1 MPPGG
6 RLSRKSGKLSPK
18 NSVPHEEVAPAVDI
32 TNEQTQQKIPSVLL
46 KDIIERKSSFK
57 NTEEHPRII
66 ESALSFETADQSVF
80 KMLQSV
86 ERKSSSIEIACVSN
100 SISSSRSE
108 SRTDSERTSVEF
120 ETKNIPRKHEK
131 QNIPTDDGA
140 TECDGIL
147 LRKTLT
153 SHLNLFGDPGGNTDD
168 NDDNDD
174 HGISDDNDYHHG
186 ISDDN
191 DHHGISDDNSNRE
204 GHDVSN
210 LSNMNAIDS
219 SGGHNIR
226 EDTEF
231 LRDIERVISAHL
243 HAKDLQNNAA
253 NEDTHNRSQND
264 TKHTSISD
272 ILSDENNLNEKSVH
286 KTEYNAN
293 IDDHIIEKKYE
304 KEEIEDD
311 DEDLKML
318 QALNEGFRENKDY
331 CSKRES
337 NDSNS
342 VIRLQGEN
350 HQKEDVHS
358 LYEINFTD
366 SRIEEIESKKDVD
379 NVVEG
384 KNILDFLSTKTDDSP
399 LRELYCV
406 AKNEYDNSESSFL
419 NSLGIIKSIA
429 IERKIPEISLRST
442 IHDKIEESFIGNENE
457 VSITADKI
465 GEIEVSNDV
474 LTDLEINRSGNE
486 DFFLKYAVPEGVD
499 DAMMVSAAFSL
510 HKDGANEQIVLPPA

>member
-1 MPPGG
+1 M
-6 RLSRKSGKLSPK
+6 
-18 NSVPHEEVAPAVDI
+18 APAVDI

-131 QNIPTDDGA
+131 QNIPTDGA

-153 SHLNLFGDPGGNTDD
+153 SHSNLFGDPGGNTDH
-168 NDDNDD
+168 N
-174 HGISDDNDYHHG
+174 
-186 ISDDN
+186 DDN
-191 DHHGISDDNSNRE
+191 DHHDISDDNSNGD
-204 GHDVSN
+204 GHDEN
-210 LSNMNAIDS
+210 NISNMNAIDS
-219 SGGHNIR
+219 SRGHNIR
-226 EDTEF
+226 EDTAF

-243 HAKDLQNNAA
+243 HAKDLQNSAA
-253 NEDTHNRSQND
+253 NEGTHNHSQYD
-264 TKHTSISD
+264 MKHTSIFD
-272 ILSDENNLNEKSVH
+272 ILSDENNLSEKSVN

-293 IDDHIIEKKYE
+293 INGHIIEKKYE
-304 KEEIEDD
+304 KEETEDD
-311 DEDLKML
+311 DEDLKKL
-318 QALNEGFRENKDY
+318 QSLNEGFEKNKDY

-337 NDSNS
+337 NNSNS

-358 LYEINFTD
+358 LNEINFTD
-366 SRIEEIESKKDVD
+366 SRIDEIESKKDVD
-379 NVVEG
+379 DVVEG
-384 KNILDFLSTKTDDSP
+384 ENILEFLGTKIDDSP
-399 LRELYCV
+399 FREHYCV
-406 AKNEYDNSESSFL
+406 AKNAYNNSENSFL

-429 IERKIPEISLRST
+429 IERKSPEIGLRST
-442 IHDKIEESFIGNENE
+442 IHDEIDENFIENENE
-457 VSITADKI
+457 RLITADEI
-465 GEIEVSNDV
+465 GEIEVSNDDV
-474 LTDLEINRSGNE
+474 TDLEINRSGNE
-486 DFFLKYAVPEGVD
+486 DFFLKYAMPESVD
-499 DAMMVSAAFSL
+499 DAMMVSAQGCS
-510 HKDGANEQIVLPPA
+510 K